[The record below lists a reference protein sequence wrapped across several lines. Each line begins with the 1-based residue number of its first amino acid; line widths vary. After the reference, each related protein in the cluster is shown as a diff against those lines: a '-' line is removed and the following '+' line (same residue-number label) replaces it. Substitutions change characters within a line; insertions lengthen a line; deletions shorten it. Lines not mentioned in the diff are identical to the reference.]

1 MEYTAKE
8 VTAEEL
14 EQWPRESYH
23 LVDVRSEEDFQT
35 GKMPDALRVDLDR
48 IAEGNHS
55 IPKDKRVV
63 LYCKYGDLSL
73 TAAEDLCAQGYEAY
87 SLAGGYGK
95 WVLRQIQKDM
105 DSEQRRDDIEKSLR
119 KKFKRNLFGMFVKA
133 ICDYQLVEPGDRIA
147 VCISGGKDSMLM
159 AKLPGAEAP
168 Q

>member
-1 MEYTAKE
+1 MHDDFVKVRKQMEYTAKE

-73 TAAEDLCAQGYEAY
+73 TAAEDLCAQGSEATAPV
-87 SLAGGYGK
+87 SRERSSPTLT
-95 WVLRQIQKDM
+95 
-105 DSEQRRDDIEKSLR
+105 SS
-119 KKFKRNLFGMFVKA
+119 RNST
-133 ICDYQLVEPGDRIA
+133 C
-147 VCISGGKDSMLM
+147 
-159 AKLPGAEAP
+159 
-168 Q
+168 